1 MKKPILTKLLGFI
14 FTLTI
19 LLTLSTPL
27 AAAVQDAPPP
37 ATDEA
42 AAQQTD
48 DAAVIAEFK
57 AEIIR
62 LVNLERAE
70 HGVAALEY
78 MEPLCGIA
86 DIRAEESS
94 VTFRH
99 VRPDGSRCFT
109 IFKENNLFYRFAGEN
124 LAYGYKTAEEF
135 VAAWMD
141 SESHRSNILDP
152 DFQYI
157 GIGYFVSDSGKIYC
171 SQLFYT
177 PKDVI

>member
-1 MKKPILTKLLGFI
+1 MNKSAFKKLAAFI
-14 FTLTI
+14 FTYAI
-19 LLTLSTPL
+19 LLSLSTPL
-27 AAAVQDAPPP
+27 AAAEQDASQP
-37 ATDEA
+37 AADEK

-48 DAAVIAEFK
+48 EAAVIEFK
-57 AEIIR
+57 AEVIR

-70 HGVAALEY
+70 NGVAALEY

-86 DIRAEESS
+86 DVRAEESS

-99 VRPDGSRCFT
+99 VRPDGTRCFT
-109 IFKENNLFYRFAGEN
+109 IFKENDLFYRFAGEN

-135 VAAWMD
+135 VDAWMN

-152 DFQYI
+152 DFQYT

-177 PKDVI
+177 PKVI